1 MGLKTPEELQA
12 LAKAKAHKDS
22 MNGSAAV
29 SANDS
34 TLRMDVFNSPGKVLF
49 NGDAHGRR
57 RVSTDRQA
65 LAKAKVRAA
74 MIEKGE
80 LPDEAPPMR
89 GMPSHE
95 QYENKCIYQK
105 LEYIVTHDGYLI
117 YHPMYGIDKV
127 KIDDEM
133 KAELKIPAD
142 VEFLPEGPALYN
154 NRSII
159 ELYNPNPVNVSN
171 DHLAVA
177 SPAPVNNGG
186 VNLTEEQFNA
196 LMNKVEELE
205 SKVNA
210 KESKPVKKWNGQV
223 TQLLNK
229 GLLNLE
235 ELEQRYLEMGQEL
248 SKSDIEDLILHDNG

>member
-49 NGDAHGRR
+49 NGDAYGRR

-74 MIEKGE
+74 MIE
-80 LPDEAPPMR
+80 
-89 GMPSHE
+89 
-95 QYENKCIYQK
+95 
-105 LEYIVTHDGYLI
+105 
-117 YHPMYGIDKV
+117 
-127 KIDDEM
+127 IDDEM

-171 DHLAVA
+171 DHLTVA

-223 TQLLNK
+223 TQLINK

-248 SKSDIEDLILHDNG
+248 SKSDIEDLILPDNG

>member
-49 NGDAHGRR
+49 NGDAYGRR

-65 LAKAKVRAA
+65 LAKAKVRST

-142 VEFLPEGPALYN
+142 VEFLPEG
-154 NRSII
+154 
-159 ELYNPNPVNVSN
+159 NVSN

-196 LMNKVEELE
+196 LMNEIEELE

-223 TQLLNK
+223 TQLINK

-248 SKSDIEDLILHDNG
+248 SKSDIEDLILPDNG

>member
-74 MIEKGE
+74 MIDKGE

-89 GMPSHE
+89 GMQS
-95 QYENKCIYQK
+95 
-105 LEYIVTHDGYLI
+105 
-117 YHPMYGIDKV
+117 
-127 KIDDEM
+127 
-133 KAELKIPAD
+133 
-142 VEFLPEGPALYN
+142 
-154 NRSII
+154 
-159 ELYNPNPVNVSN
+159 
-171 DHLAVA
+171 
-177 SPAPVNNGG
+177 
-186 VNLTEEQFNA
+186 
-196 LMNKVEELE
+196 
-205 SKVNA
+205 
-210 KESKPVKKWNGQV
+210 
-223 TQLLNK
+223 
-229 GLLNLE
+229 
-235 ELEQRYLEMGQEL
+235 
-248 SKSDIEDLILHDNG
+248 